1 MLKEKN
7 INGTV
12 VEMEEAS
19 EVLIKLADEVE
30 KLATKEKEIF
40 SSVLKNWRPNAAGIA
55 AVSLHACYGTLLKQ
69 YLAAASTLTNETIA
83 VLNKAGN
90 LEQFLVQMI
99 ATDSDKCQDGGKT
112 IVREMAPYD
121 VDSIITI
128 RIRQWI
134 QEILK
139 KGKEF
144 IQRAKETE
152 VSFSPIYLLSFTN
165 SFI

>member
-30 KLATKEKEIF
+30 KLAAKEKELF
-40 SSVLKNWRPNAAGIA
+40 SSVLKKWHPIAAGVA
-55 AVSLHACYGTLLKQ
+55 AVNLHACYGTLLKQ
-69 YLAAASTLTNETIA
+69 YLAAVSTLTNETIA
-83 VLNKAGN
+83 VLNRVGK
-90 LEQFLVQMI
+90 LEKFLVQMVVE
-99 ATDSDKCQDGGKT
+99 DSGECEDGGKA
-112 IVREMAPYD
+112 IVREMEPFE
-121 VDSIITI
+121 VESIIIT
-128 RIRQWI
+128 RMRQWI

-144 IQRAKETE
+144 LQRAKETE
-152 VSFSPIYLLSFTN
+152 VSFSPFLLGN
-165 SFI
+165 SRVQFL